1 MIKNFY
7 FVLDSLSKNQKS
19 SLVSYIKIFVKKHQ
33 QHSVENIWA
42 EFINDMEYDFAI
54 NNPRFPWLKDLLYD
68 LNFEKDVKNIIK
80 ATVQQMVYKER
91 QKPYIAK
98 QKEYAKLARKRATDW
113 RQSHEKP
120 TKKQIL
126 YYNSLCE
133 KKKVAKVDLSDKS
146 KLDLKLMIASLL
158 DKSDDENKF

>member
-1 MIKNFY
+1 MFKKSYSI
-7 FVLDSLSKNQKS
+7 LDNLSKNQKS
-19 SLVSYIKIFVKKHQ
+19 SLVSYVKIFVKKYQ
-33 QHSVENIWA
+33 QLSVEDIWA
-42 EFINDMEYDFAI
+42 EFINNMEYDFAI
-54 NNPRFPWLKDLLYD
+54 NNPRFPWIKDLLYD
-68 LNFEKDVKNIIK
+68 FNFEKDVKNIIK

-91 QKPYIAK
+91 QKPYVAK

-158 DKSDDENKF
+158 ENSDDENKF